1 MARRAARIAIDLAL
15 ILAVV
20 AAAFVAYGL
29 VGNRWYHI
37 VSIASGSMEPALST
51 GSLAVITPP
60 PERVQP
66 GMVITFVGD
75 GRLVTHRVVEV
86 RPDGF
91 PVTQGDA
98 NNTPDKFDKVTVVA
112 TSASSLFPSWAV
124 VLPQASGAGAIF
136 KTSTS
141 WLVRRSA

>member
-1 MARRAARIAIDLAL
+1 MVRRAARITIDIAL
-15 ILAVV
+15 IAAVLV
-20 AAAFVAYGL
+20 AGFIAYGL

-37 VSIASGSMEPALST
+37 VSIASGSMEPALAT

-60 PERVQP
+60 PEHLQP

-98 NNTPDKFDKVTVVA
+98 NNTPDKFGSVTVVGQVVF
-112 TSASSLFPSWAV
+112 TIPLLGF
-124 VLPQASGAGAIF
+124 VLPQASPPAPSSARR
-136 KTSTS
+136 
-141 WLVRRSA
+141 VRDRSG